1 MATKKRK
8 PKKLSPITWILIGV
22 LAVMAIL
29 ITFMTVSVSRIT
41 ARNAQSNMQTVAAER
56 AKVIEDY
63 VIWAEDTLTNFSH
76 ASDVKNLLLNPNDTE
91 AKNQAQ
97 KYTSD
102 FASKIGDLEGLY
114 IADWNSKTLTHSNPE
129 TVGTIIREGERLDQ
143 LHNALLAAGDDTY
156 TAGILISPSSGK
168 QVVAIYRCIYNGSE
182 PIGFVGLAI
191 QSEKTLS
198 DLADM
203 QISGLENASYLL
215 LNTEDNVYIYAP
227 DPSMVGQVCEF
238 PDVQNVNAS
247 IISGSGEYKG
257 VGEFKDD
264 YSGTMMLST
273 YVYLD
278 EYGWTLLFNAPSSE
292 VYSMRNQLQIFI
304 LIFGVLIL
312 LLVGIF
318 GIINAH
324 QENVN
329 RKLGLQVQKNAATEE
344 SLQTAM
350 FQDIL
355 TEVQN
360 RVSFSVDIENIQT
373 DIDNPCYC
381 IMFDIS
387 ELAAINMQFGN
398 DAGDAVLTRTAQVLK
413 EAFPDGKV
421 YRTGDDEFVITI
433 LKNDNSPFAHNQV
446 VNEIIKAQSE
456 LMKKQDIPDGQIDVA
471 YKIAAVRTADELNT
485 TVIAVLKDMAKHNG
499 ISSIG
504 QFPFLDLDSM

>member
-8 PKKLSPITWILIGV
+8 QKKLSPITWILIGV
-22 LAVMAIL
+22 LTVMAVL
-29 ITFMTVSVSRIT
+29 ITFMTVAVSKIT
-41 ARNAQSNMQTVAAER
+41 SRNAQGNMQTVAAER

-63 VIWAEDTLTNFSH
+63 VIWAEDTLNNFSH
-76 ASDVKNLLLNPNDTE
+76 ASDVKNLLLDPSNPE
-91 AKNQAQ
+91 ALDQAQ
-97 KYTSD
+97 KYTTN
-102 FASKIGDLEGLY
+102 FASEIGDLEGLY
-114 IADWNSKTLTHSNPE
+114 IADWNSKTLTHTNLD
-129 TVGTIIREGERLDQ
+129 TVGTIIRTGERLDQ
-143 LHNALLAAGDDTY
+143 LHNELIEAKDDTY

-168 QVVAIYRCIYNGSE
+168 QVVSIYKCIYNGSE
-182 PIGFVGLAI
+182 PIGFVGLAV
-191 QSEKTLS
+191 QSENTLS

-203 QISGLENASYLL
+203 QISGLGNASYLL
-215 LNTEDNVYIYAP
+215 LNAEDNVYLYSP
-227 DPSMVGQVCEF
+227 DPSQIGKVCEI
-238 PDVQNVNAS
+238 PDVTNINDA
-247 IISGSGEYKG
+247 ILSGSSEYEG

-264 YSGTMMLST
+264 SGKKMLST

-278 EYGWTLLFNAPSSE
+278 NYGWTLLFNAPSSE
-292 VYSMRNQLQIFI
+292 VYGMRNQLQIFV
-304 LIFGVLIL
+304 LIFGILIL

-329 RKLGLQVQKNAATEE
+329 RKLGLQVQRNAATEE

-355 TEVQN
+355 TDVQN

-373 DIDNPCYC
+373 DIDHPCYC
-381 IMFDIS
+381 IMFDIN
-387 ELAAINMQFGN
+387 ELASINMQFGN
-398 DAGDAVLTRTAQVLK
+398 DAGDAVLSRTAQVLK

-471 YKIAAVRTADELNT
+471 YKIASVRTADELNT

-499 ISSIG
+499 ISPIG